1 MARLLKQGE
10 GKRLGLPGRAVLEM
24 VSGEI
29 DSKITF
35 RVVEVPVQKPGETL
49 RGPHLHHG
57 YEECIYVL
65 KGEGR
70 TLSDSGELSIKA
82 GDVVLVPPEE
92 KHVTRNA
99 GTEPLVL
106 LCFFPDA
113 GHRRFDGKLPRLLIH
128 PRIEKL
134 MSNDVLC
141 LRPEADFT
149 RVDAPAPA
157 TLRVTYR
164 KPDDAD
170 VPTLMH
176 AADALIIPAVGPKLA
191 PALFEGGRLK
201 LVQITGA
208 GVDRLDREALTRLGI
223 PVANVAGGSN
233 GAVAEYVVT
242 TASTLLRRFAWA
254 DAEIKAGNYAAFRAR
269 MVADNLAGLDGLL
282 VGLIGFGAIGM
293 AVAQAFAA
301 LGCRVCYHDPAP
313 RDAKAGEAIGAKPM
327 ALDALLAAADV
338 VSLHVPLL
346 PATQGLIGER
356 ELALMKPGA
365 VLIQASRGGVVDEA
379 ALAAHLRS
387 GRLGGA
393 AVDVY
398 STEPPAADN
407 PLLKLDGEAARRLL
421 LTPHIAG
428 VTRQSW
434 GILFR
439 SAWQNIERALIEKV
453 PPLNRVY

>member
-1 MARLLKQGE
+1 
-10 GKRLGLPGRAVLEM
+10 
-24 VSGEI
+24 VS
-29 DSKITF
+29 T
-35 RVVEVPVQKPGETL
+35 
-49 RGPHLHHG
+49 
-57 YEECIYVL
+57 
-65 KGEGR
+65 
-70 TLSDSGELSIKA
+70 
-82 GDVVLVPPEE
+82 
-92 KHVTRNA
+92 
-99 GTEPLVL
+99 
-106 LCFFPDA
+106 
-113 GHRRFDGKLPRLLIH
+113 
-128 PRIEKL
+128 
-134 MSNDVLC
+134 DVLC
-141 LRPEADFT
+141 LRPEADFK
-149 RVDAPAPA
+149 RVDAPAPG

-170 VPTLMH
+170 VPALMR
-176 AADALIIPAVGPKLA
+176 ATDALIIPAVGPKLT
-191 PALFEGGRLK
+191 PTLFEGSRLK
-201 LVQITGA
+201 LIQITGA
-208 GVDRLDREALTRLGI
+208 GVDRLDRETLVRLGI

-242 TASTLLRRFAWA
+242 SASMLLRRFAWA
-254 DAEIKAGNYAAFRAR
+254 DSEIKAGHYVAFRAR
-269 MVADNLAGLDGLL
+269 MVADNLAGLDGL
-282 VGLIGFGAIGM
+282 VIGLIGFGAIGI

-313 RDAKAGEAIGAKPM
+313 RDAKAGEALGAKAM
-327 ALDALLAAADV
+327 ALDPLLAAADI

-346 PATQGLIGER
+346 PATQRLIGER

-365 VLIQASRGGVVDEA
+365 VLIQASRGGIVDET

-439 SAWQNIERALIEKV
+439 SAWQNIERVLIEKA